1 MPIRRVQLPSGE
13 AVPALGQG
21 TWKMGESASRRA
33 DEIKALRLGL
43 DLGMR
48 LIDTAEMYADGGA
61 EELVGEA
68 VAGRRDEVFL
78 VSKVWPHNAS
88 RSGAVAAC
96 ERSLKRLRTDRIDLY
111 LLHWPSTH
119 PLSETIAAFEAVRRD
134 GKVRY
139 WGVSNFDVDD
149 MEKTLAA
156 GGEAVAAN
164 QVLYNLTRRGVEF
177 DLFPW
182 LAERHVPVMAYSP
195 VEQGRLARHRELGR
209 IAVAH
214 NATPA
219 QIAIAFTL
227 LRPDV
232 ISIPKATSPDH
243 VRENRAAA
251 DIVLTD
257 ADKAALDAAFPPP
270 RRKTGLEM
278 L

>member
-1 MPIRRVQLPSGE
+1 MSIRHVELPSGE

-195 VEQGRLARHRELGR
+195 VEQGRLARNAALER
-209 IAVAH
+209 IATAH
-214 NATPA
+214 NATAA

-232 ISIPKATSPDH
+232 ISIPKATSLEH
-243 VRENRAAA
+243 VRENAVAA
-251 DIVLTD
+251 DIVLSESD
-257 ADKAALDAAFPPP
+257 REVLDAAFPPP
-270 RRKTGLEM
+270 KRKRGLEM
-278 L
+278 I

>member
-1 MPIRRVQLPSGE
+1 MPIRHVELPSGE

-195 VEQGRLARHRELGR
+195 VEQGRLARNAALER
-209 IAVAH
+209 IATAH
-214 NATPA
+214 NATAA

-232 ISIPKATSPDH
+232 ISIPKATSLEH
-243 VRENRAAA
+243 VRENAVAA
-251 DIVLTD
+251 DIVLSESD
-257 ADKAALDAAFPPP
+257 REVLDAAFPPP
-270 RRKTGLEM
+270 KRKRGLEM
-278 L
+278 I